1 MSKTILPDPSLVCH
15 KSMTEKWAL
24 DIKFLFVNGMGTDPN
39 AIGQML
45 KDLGLAMGAVLIANA
60 SDDE

>member
-1 MSKTILPDPSLVCH
+1 
-15 KSMTEKWAL
+15 
-24 DIKFLFVNGMGTDPN
+24 MGTDPN